1 MTKET
6 IADLSTEEFKELMDN
21 FIQRE
26 DDRIEP
32 STFLKAMEELEQ
44 QRAEKKI
51 ELTGRWENGEII
63 FDEPAP
69 VPVER
74 NTIFIGEAQVI
85 LKIREV
91 NKI

>member
-1 MTKET
+1 MAKER
-6 IADLSTEEFKELMDN
+6 IADLSAEEFKELVEN

-32 STFLKAMEELEQ
+32 STFLKAMEELER
-44 QRAEKKI
+44 QRSEKTI
-51 ELTGRWENGEII
+51 ELTGRWEKGEII

-69 VPVER
+69 VPVGR

-85 LKIREV
+85 LKIRQ
-91 NKI
+91 

>member
-6 IADLSTEEFKELMDN
+6 IAHLSTEEFKELVEN

-32 STFLKAMEELEQ
+32 STFLKAMEELER
-44 QRAEKKI
+44 QRGEKKI

-69 VPVER
+69 VPVGR

-85 LKIREV
+85 LKIRQ
-91 NKI
+91 